1 MASGAT
7 TVIIFKQPIFR
18 FWWQVAGEIYV
29 LTFIMRLSARLDK
42 IKKHTWVFSLL
53 KPRLPVLGGLIPLS
67 ALGTALSLCGPILM
81 KIFVDKVLPSG
92 KILYLALILL
102 VISISM
108 LLKSL
113 AHGAYSY
120 LSGRANQKLTLDI
133 RSFLFERV
141 MFLPLRFFITTE
153 QGQLLS
159 RLHGDAS
166 AVGGLLTGTMLAFF
180 SSLLEA
186 MGVIGVLL
194 WLDYRLLVAILIA
207 IPIHLAVTR
216 YFKPRR
222 EKISAQLRE
231 SNSSLLSVITET
243 ITGIKTIKSFGA
255 FSSRQEK
262 FTSKAKTC
270 YENAHSALK
279 LSMFSSIA
287 RTVIDTVVWLSV
299 MGYGGFL
306 VLKGIITLGSLIAA
320 YTLITRIFGPVQQ
333 IANTYLTIVASLVSL
348 NRLSYLIQL
357 QPTFDDGAKRKLEKI
372 GDIQITDLTFGY
384 DDKKKVLK
392 GVNLIIPEGRM
403 IGIVGE
409 SGVGKSTL
417 LNLICRFYE
426 PDEGTIT
433 AGNIDIR
440 EISID
445 CWRKQIALVDQD
457 SFLFNCSIKENLLYG
472 NPNAKMDEIIA
483 VCEQSYIHHIIESSP
498 DKYETIVGERGLA
511 LSNGEKQR
519 LCIARA
525 LLKYPKILILDEAT
539 GFVDSESERQIRKSL
554 TNLRKKG
561 VTIIVVAHR
570 LSMVRDADEIV
581 LLQHGKIVERGTH
594 KELLAAQGL
603 YKRFYDA
610 SNRITEPLL
619 D

>member
-1 MASGAT
+1 M
-7 TVIIFKQPIFR
+7 
-18 FWWQVAGEIYV
+18 
-29 LTFIMRLSARLDK
+29 MLSARLDK

-53 KPRLPVLGGLIPLS
+53 KPRLPVLGLLILLS
-67 ALGTALSLCGPILM
+67 ALGTALSLSGPILM
-81 KIFVDKVLPSG
+81 KIFIDKVLPSG
-92 KILYLALILL
+92 RILYLALILL

-113 AHGAYSY
+113 AQAAYSY
-120 LSGRANQKLTLDI
+120 LSGRTNQKLTLDI

-153 QGQLLS
+153 QGQVLS

-166 AVGGLLTGTMLAFF
+166 VVGGLLTGTMLAFF

-186 MGVIGVLL
+186 LGVIGVLL

-231 SNSSLLSVITET
+231 SDTSLLSVIAET

-255 FSSRQEK
+255 FPSQKAK
-262 FTSKAKTC
+262 FISKAKTF
-270 YENAHSALK
+270 YENAMDALK
-279 LSMFSSIA
+279 LSISSSIA
-287 RTVIDTVVWLSV
+287 TSVIDTVVWLSV
-299 MGYGGFL
+299 MGYGGYL
-306 VLKGIITLGSLIAA
+306 VLKEIITLGSLIAA

-333 IANTYLTIVASLVSL
+333 IANTYLSIVASKVSL
-348 NRLSYLIQL
+348 NRLSFLIQL
-357 QPTFDDGAKRKLEKI
+357 QPPFDDGAITSLEKI
-372 GDIQITDLTFGY
+372 GDIQITNCIFGY
-384 DDKKKVLK
+384 DDKRKILK
-392 GVNLIIPEGRM
+392 GINLIIPEGRM

-426 PDEGTIT
+426 PDEGTLA

-440 EISID
+440 DISID

-457 SFLFNCSIKENLLYG
+457 SFLFNCSIRENLLYG

-483 VCEQSYIHHIIESSP
+483 ACEESYIHHIIETFP

-525 LLKYPKILILDEAT
+525 LLKNPKMLILDEAT
-539 GFVDSESERQIRKSL
+539 SFVDSESERQIRKSL
-554 TNLRKKG
+554 SNLRQEG

-570 LSMVRDADEIV
+570 LSMVRDADEIFV
-581 LLQHGKIVERGTH
+581 LQDGKIVEGGTH
-594 KELLAAQGL
+594 NELLLAQGL
-603 YKRFYDA
+603 YKKFYDA
-610 SNRITEPLL
+610 SAAQSLC
-619 D
+619 